1 MTALTLISNSVVS
14 EWFISGTLLLT
25 AQTTVPP
32 YPVPMTGREFLHLF
46 PNPAQSGHL
55 LAHEGG
61 WDEILLVGGPLATI
75 ALLLWIANRRVAA
88 KLAEQAKGSED
99 QSEVE

>member
-1 MTALTLISNSVVS
+1 MLFTAH
-14 EWFISGTLLLT
+14 
-25 AQTTVPP
+25 TTVPL
-32 YPVPMTGREFLHLF
+32 YPVPMTGRELLHLF
-46 PNPAQSGHL
+46 PEIGPSGHI

-88 KLAEQAKGSED
+88 KLAEQAAESTED
-99 QSEVE
+99 QTEVE

>member
-1 MTALTLISNSVVS
+1 
-14 EWFISGTLLLT
+14 
-25 AQTTVPP
+25 
-32 YPVPMTGREFLHLF
+32 MTGRELLRLF
-46 PNPAQSGHL
+46 PDPAQSSHF

-88 KLAEQAKGSED
+88 KLAEQAAESTED
-99 QSEVE
+99 QTEVE

>member
-1 MTALTLISNSVVS
+1 M
-14 EWFISGTLLLT
+14 LLGVD
-25 AQTTVPP
+25 ATVPL
-32 YPVPMTGREFLHLF
+32 YPVTMTGRELLHSF
-46 PNPAQSGHL
+46 PEIGSSGHI

-88 KLAEQAKGSED
+88 KLAEQAAEN
-99 QSEVE
+99 QPEAE

>member
-1 MTALTLISNSVVS
+1 MA
-14 EWFISGTLLLT
+14 
-25 AQTTVPP
+25 
-32 YPVPMTGREFLHLF
+32 GRELLRLF
-46 PNPAQSGHL
+46 PDPAQSGHI

-88 KLAEQAKGSED
+88 KLAEQAAESTED
-99 QSEVE
+99 QTEVE